1 MHITYY
7 YYQGRIK
14 EERACYVASR
24 VQDRIFSVSYIF
36 AYILLIEIYYMG
48 IHAHSPAHM

>member
-1 MHITYY
+1 MQLHYISS
-7 YYQGRIK
+7 
-14 EERACYVASR
+14 YVASMQSSR
-24 VQDRIFSVSYIF
+24 PDVLYLAVSYIF